1 MSLTA
6 QSPVLLVMVPFISAF
21 VVALIGYR
29 YPDRAQPLS
38 VASLG
43 VTFGFSL
50 IVLQRV
56 INEGIIQYS
65 LSGWPAPYGIQYQV
79 DHLNIIV
86 LVAIAFVALMSAIW
100 GSQAVEMRLPHK
112 KPQFYAL
119 FLLLVTGL
127 LGMTITADAFNLY
140 VLLEISALSSYALL
154 SLGGKRSAIATFK
167 YLIIGTIGASFFLL
181 GVGYLYIMTG
191 TLNIPDLHV
200 KIGELHGS
208 RSIYVAFVFIMLGMF
223 IKMAL
228 FPLHAWLPNAY
239 AFAPASVGSLIAP
252 LMTKVS
258 IYVMIRMMF
267 SVFGTEYVFSVI
279 DWQAGMVW
287 LASVAIVVGSVC
299 ALQQK
304 MLKRMLTYIVVA
316 EVGYMVGGAWLAN
329 SYGLTGAIFHILNDA
344 IMTLCLFLFAGTAI
358 LHTNSQSID
367 DLKGLYRR
375 MPFTMAAFT
384 VGAMSMIGIPPTC
397 GFFSKGYL
405 ILGALEA
412 GQLQF
417 MAALLF
423 SSLVNAV
430 LFFRII
436 EKAYFEPWQDH
447 HAHGDKAPKPVKI
460 KEAPL
465 NMLLPL
471 LITAAVIIAIGLGSG
486 VIVETFI
493 SQFVQATGL

>member
-1 MSLTA
+1 
-6 QSPVLLVMVPFISAF
+6 MVPFISAF
-21 VVALIGYR
+21 IVALIGYR
-29 YPDRAQPLS
+29 HPERAQPLAA
-38 VASLG
+38 ASLG
-43 VTFGFSL
+43 VTLGFSL

-56 INEGIIQYS
+56 INEGVIQYS

-79 DHLNIIV
+79 DHLNVIV

-100 GSQAVEMRLPHK
+100 GRQAVELRLPHK

-223 IKMAL
+223 IKMAV

-267 SVFGTEYVFSVI
+267 TVFGAEYVFSVI
-279 DWQAGMVW
+279 DWQAAMVW
-287 LASVAIVVGSVC
+287 LASIAIVVGSVC
-299 ALQQK
+299 ALQQR

-329 SYGLTGAIFHILNDA
+329 AYGLTGAIFHILNDA

-358 LHTNSQSID
+358 LATGGGQTID
-367 DLKGLYRR
+367 ELKGLYRK
-375 MPFTMAAFT
+375 MPLTMTGFTI
-384 VGAMSMIGIPPTC
+384 GAMSMIGIPPTC

-405 ILGALEA
+405 ILGAIEA
-412 GQLQF
+412 GHLQF

-423 SSLVNAV
+423 SSLVNAI

-436 EKAYFEPWQDH
+436 EKAYFEPWEDH
-447 HAHGDKAPKPVKI
+447 HAHGEHAPKPTKI

-471 LITAAVIIAIGLGSG
+471 LITAAVIIGIGLGSG
-486 VIVETFI
+486 IIVETFI
-493 SQFVQATGL
+493 SQFVQLTGL